1 MCRARKIWRPVALDH
16 YKFHYA
22 RVTVKLTEYM
32 NRALKT
38 LLLWLLIAALPLQGL
53 AAVIQASCGPA
64 HHDGSK
70 ISALTNQYHHD
81 SEMAPDHHGAAAT
94 HHYASE
100 LPATSDHTSAPEKH
114 QSSVCSACAA
124 CCVGAVALISPPSI
138 FIPAHTSSELVVIS
152 TSPLVTGFIPAGLER
167 PPKHILA

>member
-1 MCRARKIWRPVALDH
+1 
-16 YKFHYA
+16 
-22 RVTVKLTEYM
+22 M

-64 HHDGSK
+64 HHDGSE
-70 ISALTNQYHHD
+70 ISAVSTQYHHD
-81 SEMAPDHHGAAAT
+81 SEMALDHHDGAAAT

-100 LPATSDHTSAPEKH
+100 LPATSDHPSAPDKH

-152 TSPLVTGFIPAGLER
+152 PSPLVTGFIPAGLER

>member
-1 MCRARKIWRPVALDH
+1 
-16 YKFHYA
+16 
-22 RVTVKLTEYM
+22 M

-38 LLLWLLIAALPLQGL
+38 LLLWLLITALPLQGF
-53 AAVIQASCGPA
+53 AAVVQASCGPA
-64 HHDGSK
+64 HHNGAG
-70 ISALTNQYHHD
+70 ISVVSNQYHHD
-81 SEMAPDHHGAAAT
+81 SEMALERNDAAAAT
-94 HHYASE
+94 HHDVSE
-100 LPATSDHTSAPEKH
+100 LPATSDHSSAPHKH

-152 TSPLVTGFIPAGLER
+152 PAPLVTGFIPAGLER